1 MPAWV
6 CRRCNYMSGSAVCP
20 RCRKDNSQPDTVD
33 GKADPTGPSG
43 VLKVLGIALVAAAIT
58 AAIVALSAGTGG
70 GAAPALAP
78 AVVAIAALGSAG
90 NASAETADAE
100 TPSAQPPARRP
111 APRLPVAPAGRPKPG
126 EKYYVFAVN
135 TSGWSFYIGH
145 PSEVENRAGRS
156 ITDGGTGDQPIAY
169 KKLVEQPFD
178 TAREARDYLKARV
191 TPGKHSVWTGQW
203 MKFGSEE
210 YRTVHVGGL

>member
-1 MPAWV
+1 MSAWV

-20 RCRKDNSQPDTVD
+20 SCKKDNSQPDTVD
-33 GKADPTGPSG
+33 GKADPTVPSG
-43 VLKVLGIALVAAAIT
+43 VLKFLGIALVAAAIT

-78 AVVAIAALGSAG
+78 AVVTIAALGAAG
-90 NASAETADAE
+90 PASAETPDADAPNAQ
-100 TPSAQPPARRP
+100 TPTRP
-111 APRLPVAPAGRPKPG
+111 TAPRLPVAPVGRPKPG
-126 EKYYVFAVN
+126 EKYYLFAVN
-135 TSGWSFYIGH
+135 TSGWSFYIGL

-169 KKLVEQPFD
+169 KKLVEQPFN
-178 TAREARDYLKARV
+178 TPQEARDYLKTRV
-191 TPGKHSVWTGQW
+191 TPGKQSVWTGQW